1 MSGESNG
8 IIRYIDSKI
17 VWSHMVLK
25 SGFRFQMMLLLG
37 VLALNAL
44 DPLMVGYLLELFWEL
59 PPPGPKMLMPQAS
72 ITGFQQTMPPIS
84 G

>member
-1 MSGESNG
+1 MSRESSG

-59 PPPGPKMLMPQAS
+59 PPPGPNMLMRQAS

>member
-1 MSGESNG
+1 
-8 IIRYIDSKI
+8 
-17 VWSHMVLK
+17 MVLK

-59 PPPGPKMLMPQAS
+59 PPPGPNMLMR
-72 ITGFQQTMPPIS
+72 
-84 G
+84 

>member
-44 DPLMVGYLLELFWEL
+44 DPLMVGYLLELF
-59 PPPGPKMLMPQAS
+59 
-72 ITGFQQTMPPIS
+72 
-84 G
+84 